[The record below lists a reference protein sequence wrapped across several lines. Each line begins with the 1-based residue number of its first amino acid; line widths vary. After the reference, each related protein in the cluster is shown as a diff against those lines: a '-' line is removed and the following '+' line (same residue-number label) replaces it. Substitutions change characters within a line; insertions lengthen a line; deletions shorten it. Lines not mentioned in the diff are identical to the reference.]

1 MVSDNPVVKDLVIPL
16 ENFPHLVETQTL
28 HDAVAELISYTCGEY
43 GRVRYAELL
52 VFNDRNQLSG
62 RVTLQDILLSLDPR
76 LKEASRIKEFE
87 GKSSQFPDLTILWED
102 SFFVECTKWSHIR
115 IKDLMSPIKHIV
127 KGGDPVLKAL
137 AIMINTKFTVLPV
150 VDEGRIIGVI
160 RLKEIFTAITAKCK
174 I

>member
-1 MVSDNPVVKDLVIPL
+1 MASDNPVVRDLVIPL

-76 LKEASRIKEFE
+76 LKEASKVKEFE

-102 SFFVECTKWSHIR
+102 SFFVECSKWSHIR
-115 IKDLMSPIKHIV
+115 IKDLMSPIKHTV

-137 AIMINTKFTVLPV
+137 AIMINSKFTVLPV